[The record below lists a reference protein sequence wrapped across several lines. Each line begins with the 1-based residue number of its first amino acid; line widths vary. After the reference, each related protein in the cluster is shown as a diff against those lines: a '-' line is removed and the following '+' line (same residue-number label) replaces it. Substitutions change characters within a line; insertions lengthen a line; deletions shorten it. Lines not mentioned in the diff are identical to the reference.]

1 MRLRLTLRPYL
12 VQLHRWIALI
22 LAPLFLLLT
31 VTGIILSL
39 RPILADLTVPVRAQ
53 DPAAL
58 LRLVETLDQGG
69 TIRAVKLIGD
79 GSRVEIAASRP
90 DVAGIWDVA
99 SGQRLAD
106 SPPDILMMAEQL
118 HKSLMLGLGWLVDA
132 GTWAML
138 AVLLV
143 APFLAWIR
151 FRNSLW
157 GWHLAIGWCLLPLS
171 ILSVLT
177 AIFMTLDI
185 GKSGAPLPRTK
196 QPVSL
201 ASAVAQLGPDLSS
214 ARKFRGGS
222 VLASLAGPARGVVIV
237 TDTGPHAM
245 SSGPGWS
252 KSIHEGLWGG
262 VWSGLINLLTALAL
276 TALTITGLW
285 SWLRRQQRRRRKPQ
299 PA

>member
-1 MRLRLTLRPYL
+1 MNLRLTLRPYL
-12 VQLHRWIALI
+12 VQLHRWIALV

-31 VTGIILSL
+31 VTGILLSF
-39 RPILADLTVPVRAQ
+39 RPILADLGTPPRAQ

-58 LRLVETLDQGG
+58 VRLIDTLDQGG
-69 TIRAVKLIGD
+69 IIRSVKLIGD
-79 GSRVEIAASRP
+79 GSRVDIAASRP
-90 DVAGIWDVA
+90 DVAGIWEIA

-106 SPPDILMMAEQL
+106 SPPDIMMIAEQL
-118 HKSLMLGLGWLVDA
+118 HKSLMLGLGWLVDT

-143 APFLAWIR
+143 APFLAWLR

-157 GWHLAIGWCLLPLS
+157 GWHLAMGWCLLPLS

-196 QPVSL
+196 QPVTL
-201 ASAVAQLGPDLSS
+201 ASALAQVGPDLSA

-222 VLASLAGPARGVVIV
+222 VLVTLAGPAKGMVIV
-237 TDTGPHAM
+237 TDAGPQKMAG
-245 SSGPGWS
+245 GPGWS

-262 VWSGLINLLTALAL
+262 VWSGLLNALTALAL

-285 SWLRRQQRRRRKPQ
+285 SWLRRQRRRSRIKT
-299 PA
+299 A